1 MQSLRSPQNE
11 EAGIVPPSTGH
22 TAYEKCWA
30 GIASFARLDFLRNP
44 KSASYWLRKVVVEA
58 VGQVLGLISISNAYK
73 REMSYEYAN
82 TARDFF
88 IVAAVLDAVSWIP
101 CLLYGFKVWEP
112 PEGINKFTFAL
123 TTSELLSDIMQLF
136 TSFALLSGEIYDQK
150 NTDVT
155 TIAFL
160 WLSHNMLWISLVF
173 AFGPQYAVSGGCRFV
188 SGGFCCIRLRSEY

>member
-22 TAYEKCWA
+22 TAYEKCLA

-150 NTDVT
+150 NADVT

-173 AFGPQYAVSGGCRFV
+173 AFGPQYAVSGGWP
-188 SGGFCCIRLRSEY
+188 GYMYM

>member
-11 EAGIVPPSTGH
+11 EAGIVPPS
-22 TAYEKCWA
+22 A
-30 GIASFARLDFLRNP
+30 GRLDFLRNP

-88 IVAAVLDAVSWIP
+88 IVAAVLDAVSWPP
-101 CLLYGFKVWEP
+101 CLLYAFKVWER

-150 NTDVT
+150 NADVT
-155 TIAFL
+155 NIAFL

-173 AFGPQYAVSGGCRFV
+173 AFGPQYAVSGGWP
-188 SGGFCCIRLRSEY
+188 GYMYM

>member
-44 KSASYWLRKVVVEA
+44 KSASYWLRKVVVEV

-112 PEGINKFTFAL
+112 PARGH
-123 TTSELLSDIMQLF
+123 Q
-136 TSFALLSGEIYDQK
+136 
-150 NTDVT
+150 
-155 TIAFL
+155 
-160 WLSHNMLWISLVF
+160 
-173 AFGPQYAVSGGCRFV
+173 
-188 SGGFCCIRLRSEY
+188 